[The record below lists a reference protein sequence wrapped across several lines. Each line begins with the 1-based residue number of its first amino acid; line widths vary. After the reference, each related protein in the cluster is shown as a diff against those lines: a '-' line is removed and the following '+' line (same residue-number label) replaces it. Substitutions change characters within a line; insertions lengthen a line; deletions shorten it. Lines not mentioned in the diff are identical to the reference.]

1 MLHGGVALGVGHR
14 TSGVERRGTRVDE
27 VDETAGSQTGGFLAG
42 DALHSLGAPV
52 GTDVREHH
60 TLVGKQMTEEH
71 SHAVERV
78 VLGGEHVGLTCA
90 VPVKRG
96 THQRLGEVKVGD
108 IVGPL
113 ALALHTGSDG
123 VVAQTLLLEAQ
134 LLETRVAVHQ
144 VVDDKHILDGELP
157 VLVLLLAGLGLAY
170 LLVVVVAL
178 IGLAVLLG
186 PSHGLLVLLRVIDT
200 LVHTAQDFDQVHI
213 LGTHAE
219 IVLEEVGV
227 DDTSGNTHTGV
238 THAQIALAAHRSH
251 SLCGAGKAQYLFC
264 HVGWDSVVVEV
275 LHIMAVDAESRQTL
289 LGMGSQNGSQIH
301 GAGAL
306 GTVEAPDSL
315 GIVGVHI
322 HGLRTIAP
330 A

>member
-1 MLHGGVALGVGHR
+1 MV
-14 TSGVERRGTRVDE
+14 
-27 VDETAGSQTGGFLAG
+27 
-42 DALHSLGAPV
+42 
-52 GTDVREHH
+52 
-60 TLVGKQMTEEH
+60 EEH

-78 VLGGEHVGLTCA
+78 VLGGEHVGLACA

-123 VVAQTLLLEAQ
+123 VVTQTLLLEAQ

-144 VVDDKHILDGELP
+144 VVDDKHILYGELP

-186 PSHGLLVLLRVIDT
+186 PSHGLLVLLGVIDT

-227 DDTSGNTHTGV
+227 DDTSGDTHTGV
-238 THAQIALAAHRSH
+238 THAQITLAAHRSH
-251 SLCGAGKAQYLFC
+251 SLCGTGKAQYFFC
-264 HVGWDSVVVEV
+264 HVGRDSVVVEV

-301 GAGAL
+301 GARAL

-315 GIVGVHI
+315 RIMGVHI